1 MQFQERGSTLI
12 ENLLA
17 ITIVSLCMTF
27 ILASLSAS
35 GRGIALIHARTV
47 AENLARQQME
57 LIKAAPFSDSGD
69 YAGALVAPPEGYTVA
84 WAVSHW
90 SSGSFQEAPATEGM
104 QTITVTISLTNSG
117 QTLTTLEDYKT
128 DREGS

>member
-1 MQFQERGSTLI
+1 MRSRESGSTLL

-17 ITIVSLCMTF
+17 IAIVSLCMTF

-35 GRGIALIHARTV
+35 GRGTALIHERTV

-57 LIKAAPFSDSGD
+57 LLKAAPFSESGD
-69 YAGALVAPPEGYTVA
+69 YSGAMVATPEDYAIT

-90 SSGSFQEAPATEGM
+90 NGSAFQEAPSTAGL
-104 QTITVTISLTNSG
+104 QTITVTVSLARSG
-117 QTLTTLEDYKT
+117 QALTTLEDYKT
-128 DREGS
+128 DREG